1 MKTIA
6 ETCALFA
13 LVLLSP
19 LATAAQSAAPSE
31 TPPLMR
37 LADVERGQLLFHT
50 AEPGR
55 YAPAPLVATEVEIEV
70 GGIVARTVVRQ
81 HFVNPTDG
89 WLEGRYVFPLP
100 EDSAVNRMT
109 LSVGDRVIE
118 ARIAERK
125 AARRTYEQARREGR
139 RAALVEQHR
148 PNVFSNDVA
157 NIPPHGRI
165 AVELHYLSQLRYD
178 GGKFSLRFPLVV
190 APRFDPAQRTAALV
204 RHVPGEPAGTP
215 PVRTIP
221 VRDTATEPPSN
232 PVSLAIN
239 LDTGMALASV
249 ESRSHAIDIEKT
261 GTGKRRI
268 ALTGKAVPADRDFVL
283 AWAPEAGSAPRVA
296 AFRERVGDE
305 IYLLA
310 MILPPAAE
318 RTGPTP
324 PRDVVFILDRS
335 GSMGGKSIRAA
346 RAALETALDRLRRE
360 DRFNLIRFSDR
371 TDALFDA
378 VRPANGSATLMAKV
392 FLRATEADGGTVMR
406 PALIRAL
413 GEPVPDGR
421 LRQVVFLTDGAVANE
436 TELFREIASRLGPT
450 RLFTVGIGSAPNGYF
465 MRKAAEAGRGT
476 YVYISDLDAVETET
490 ARLFGK
496 LENPARTNIE
506 ALWSG
511 TDAAMT
517 PETYPGVVP
526 DLYAGEPVVLITR
539 LPAAALEQNA
549 ALTLRSGDW
558 TARTALADARPA
570 AGIGALWAR
579 AKIMTLTDSRRE
591 GVPEEAVAAAVT
603 EVALKHSLVSRYTS
617 LVATERERVRP
628 EGAAI
633 SAGDVPLN
641 LPHGW
646 DYRKTMGAALRSA
659 PASTDAARAG
669 LMGPVDLPQ
678 GATPF
683 WLHLIAGLGL
693 ALLAGLALF
702 AARRPQPPAPDA
714 AG

>member
-1 MKTIA
+1 MK
-6 ETCALFA
+6 
-13 LVLLSP
+13 
-19 LATAAQSAAPSE
+19 SAAFAVLILLTPIAAVAQTPAAPPSE
-31 TPPLMR
+31 TPPPMR
-37 LADVERGQLLFHT
+37 LADVERGQLLFRT
-50 AEPGR
+50 EEAGR
-55 YAPAPLVATEVEIEV
+55 YAPAPLVATEVEIDV
-70 GGIVARTVVRQ
+70 GGIVATTIVRQ

-109 LSVGDRVIE
+109 ISLGDRIIE

-148 PNVFSNDVA
+148 PNLFTNDVA

-165 AVELHYLSQLRYD
+165 AVELRYLSRLRYD
-178 GGKFSLRFPLVV
+178 DGKFSLRFPLVV
-190 APRFDPAQRTAALV
+190 APRFDPGQRTAALV
-204 RHVPGEPAGTP
+204 RHAPERLGGSAQI
-215 PVRTIP
+215 RTIP
-221 VRDTATEPPSN
+221 VRDTSREAPLN
-232 PVSLAIN
+232 PVTLAIN
-239 LDTGMALASV
+239 LDAGVPLAAVDSP
-249 ESRSHAIDIEKT
+249 SHAIDAEKA

-268 ALTGKAVPADRDFVL
+268 ALRGKAVPADRDFVL
-283 AWAPEAGSAPRVA
+283 HWTPEAAAAPRVA
-296 AFRERVGDE
+296 SFRERIGNDL
-305 IYLLA
+305 YLLA
-310 MILPPAAE
+310 MILPPAPDRAA
-318 RTGPTP
+318 PPP

-346 RAALETALDRLRRE
+346 RAALETAIDRLRPD

-371 TDALFDA
+371 TDALFAA
-378 VRPANGSATLMAKV
+378 VRPAGGSAALMAKV

-413 GEPVPDGR
+413 GAQAPDGR

-465 MRKAAEAGRGT
+465 MRKAAEAGRGA
-476 YVYISDLDAVETET
+476 YVYISDLDAVEIET

-496 LENPARTNIE
+496 LENPARTDIE

-511 TDAAMT
+511 GDAAMA
-517 PETYPGVVP
+517 PETYPGIVP
-526 DLYAGEPVVLITR
+526 DLYAGEPAVLISR
-539 LPAAALEQNA
+539 LPATALETDA

-558 TARTALADARPA
+558 TSQVALAAARPA
-570 AGIGALWAR
+570 TGIGALWAR
-579 AKIMTLTDSRRE
+579 AKIMALTDSRRE
-591 GVPEEAVAAAVT
+591 GVPEDAVAAAVT
-603 EVALKHSLVSRYTS
+603 EIALTHSLVTRYTS

-628 EGAAI
+628 EDTAI
-633 SAGDVPLN
+633 TSGDVPLN

-646 DYRKTMGAALRSA
+646 DYRKTLGEALKKAAA
-659 PASTDAARAG
+659 PQPARAG
-669 LMGPVDLPQ
+669 LMSPVSLPQ

-683 WLHLIAGLGL
+683 WLHLLAALGL
-693 ALLAGLALF
+693 VLLAGLALF